1 MFFMPVYHQA
11 GRGAYQPDIS
21 KPRMP
26 VDACLRGTNQCGMIT
41 MINWIITKSMAHR
54 NPPDSGTV
62 FLVKSY
68 PKSPATTPLDS
79 LAAIP
84 EEQVWLA
91 SRKSPQTRRAYRR
104 DVDHFLRTLGI
115 QSADELRCVNHKAV
129 LAWEAYMREFE
140 HVEASTIR
148 RRLAALSSLFK
159 HLIKHGA
166 ADRNPVRDVERP
178 PINRREGFTPAF
190 SKAQAGRLLDA
201 PSAGTGKTR
210 SRVAGL
216 RDRAILSVGL
226 QVGLR
231 RAEIAA
237 LRVGDLHVNR
247 GFDSLRVVR
256 KGAKKDA
263 LAINPQIAQRIR
275 AYLDAIPQAATVL
288 QGGCDERGP
297 HRVG

>member
-1 MFFMPVYHQA
+1 
-11 GRGAYQPDIS
+11 
-21 KPRMP
+21 
-26 VDACLRGTNQCGMIT
+26 
-41 MINWIITKSMAHR
+41 MAHR
-54 NPPDSGTV
+54 NPPDSGTTS
-62 FLVKSY
+62 LVESY
-68 PKSPATTPLDS
+68 PQLPATTPLDA

-91 SRKSPQTRRAYRR
+91 SRKSPQTRRAYRC
-104 DVDHFLRTLGI
+104 DVDHFMRTLGI
-115 QSADELRCVNHKAV
+115 QSADELRRVNHKAV
-129 LAWEAYMREFE
+129 LAWETYMREFE
-140 HVEASTIR
+140 QVEASTVR

-159 HLIKHGA
+159 HLIKYGA

-190 SKAQAGRLLDA
+190 SKAQARRLLDA
-201 PSAGTGKTR
+201 PSTGTGQTR
-210 SRVAGL
+210 SQIAGL

-237 LRVGDLHVNR
+237 LCVGDLHVNR

-263 LAINPQIAQRIR
+263 LAINPQTAQRVR
-275 AYLDAIPQAATVL
+275 AYLDATTHA
-288 QGGCDERGP
+288 DDFDGP
-297 HRVG
+297 LFRPLRHNGRQRLPRRS